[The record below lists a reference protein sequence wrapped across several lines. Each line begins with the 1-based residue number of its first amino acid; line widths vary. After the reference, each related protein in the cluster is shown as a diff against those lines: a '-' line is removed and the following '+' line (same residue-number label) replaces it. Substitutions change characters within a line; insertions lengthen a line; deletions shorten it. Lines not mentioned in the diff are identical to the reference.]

1 RADSVR
7 CARRSGSLVPR
18 YRVEPIPVSRFR
30 ADESPDEDPGNLR
43 WTERL
48 QPLGAARKGLRV
60 LRYRARLMNG
70 SPTIGPLASKAYV
83 ASQLLEGRQTSRQ
96 TFKLLLVS
104 LRPQQ
109 WTKNL
114 AVFAPLLFAK
124 GVLDVQAVLRAS
136 VAVLAFC
143 LLSGGVYLL
152 NDWLD
157 REKDRL
163 HPEKRNRP
171 IAAGLLSGRVVATA
185 ALVCWM
191 SGLALAYLAR
201 PTFAALAA
209 GYLALQLL
217 YSALFKRWVI
227 VDVMVIGLGFLIRVV
242 GGGIAISVPVSNW
255 LYLCT
260 LLLAVF
266 LGFAKR
272 WHELSSLEGDSV
284 GHRENLSEYSL
295 PMLDQMLSIVAAS
308 CILAYGLYTVAQD
321 TVPKVGS
328 DRLKYTVPFVIY
340 GIFRYL
346 FLIHRRG
353 AGGSPERVLLSDG
366 PMIVDILLYLAVA
379 AWALY
384 F

>member
-1 RADSVR
+1 
-7 CARRSGSLVPR
+7 
-18 YRVEPIPVSRFR
+18 
-30 ADESPDEDPGNLR
+30 
-43 WTERL
+43 
-48 QPLGAARKGLRV
+48 
-60 LRYRARLMNG
+60 MNG
-70 SPTIGPLASKAYV
+70 SPNIGPVSSEPYV
-83 ASQLLEGRQTSRQ
+83 SSRALVGQ
-96 TFKLLLVS
+96 KISGPTFKLLLVS
-104 LRPQQ
+104 LRPRQ

-124 GVLDVQAVLRAS
+124 GLLNGQAVLRACI
-136 VAVLAFC
+136 AVLSFC

-152 NDWLD
+152 NDWVD

-163 HPEKRNRP
+163 HPEKKNRP
-171 IAAGLLSGRVVATA
+171 IAAGLISRRLVASTA
-185 ALVCWM
+185 LLCWVF
-191 SGLALAYLAR
+191 GLTLAYVAR
-201 PTFAALAA
+201 PLFAGVAA
-209 GYLALQLL
+209 GFLTLQVL
-217 YSALFKRWVI
+217 YTFVFKRWVI
-227 VDVMVIGLGFLIRVV
+227 VDVMVIALGFVIRVV

-272 WHELSSLEGDSV
+272 WHELSSLQADAV

-321 TVPKVGS
+321 TIEHVGS

-353 AGGSPERVLLSDG
+353 AGGSPDRVLLSDL
-366 PMIVDILLYLAVA
+366 PMVVDILLYLAVA

-384 F
+384 S

>member
-1 RADSVR
+1 
-7 CARRSGSLVPR
+7 
-18 YRVEPIPVSRFR
+18 
-30 ADESPDEDPGNLR
+30 
-43 WTERL
+43 
-48 QPLGAARKGLRV
+48 
-60 LRYRARLMNG
+60 MNG
-70 SPTIGPLASKAYV
+70 SPNIGPVSSEPYIASRALA
-83 ASQLLEGRQTSRQ
+83 GRPISGSTV
-96 TFKLLLVS
+96 KLFLVS
-104 LRPQQ
+104 LRPRQ

-124 GVLDVQAVLRAS
+124 ELLNGQAVLRACI
-136 VAVLAFC
+136 AVLSFC
-143 LLSGGVYLL
+143 LLSGGAYLL

-163 HPEKRNRP
+163 HPEKKDRP
-171 IAAGLLSGRVVATA
+171 IAAGLISGRLVGSS
-185 ALVCWM
+185 ALLCWM
-191 SGLALAYLAR
+191 AGLALAYLAR
-201 PTFAALAA
+201 PLFAAVAA
-209 GYLALQLL
+209 GYLSLQLL

-227 VDVMVIGLGFLIRVV
+227 VDVMVIALGFVIRVV
-242 GGGIAISVPVSNW
+242 GGGIAINVPVSNW

-272 WHELSSLEGDSV
+272 WHELSSLEADAV
-284 GHRENLSEYSL
+284 GHRENLIEYSL

-308 CILAYGLYTVAQD
+308 CILAYGLYTVAAD
-321 TVPKVGS
+321 TIEHVGS

-353 AGGSPERVLLSDG
+353 AGGAPERVLLSDS
-366 PMIVDILLYLAVA
+366 PMIIDILLYLAVA